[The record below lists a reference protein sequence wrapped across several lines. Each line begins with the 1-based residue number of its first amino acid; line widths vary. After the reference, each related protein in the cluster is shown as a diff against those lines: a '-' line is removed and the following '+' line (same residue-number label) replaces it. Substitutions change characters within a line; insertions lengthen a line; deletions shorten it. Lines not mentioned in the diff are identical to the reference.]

1 MTEAEILDG
10 SLTAP
15 PRLNGELVF
24 EAPWQ
29 SRAFGVT
36 ADLVESGC
44 FSWEDFRI
52 RLIEAIDAWES
63 TDVTER
69 QSWDYYTCWVSAL
82 EQMLSDSTL
91 LDSTEL
97 DGRAVADADRP
108 HGHDH

>member
-52 RLIEAIDAWES
+52 RLIEKS
-63 TDVTER
+63 SV
-69 QSWDYYTCWVSAL
+69 
-82 EQMLSDSTL
+82 
-91 LDSTEL
+91 
-97 DGRAVADADRP
+97 
-108 HGHDH
+108 HF

>member
-1 MTEAEILDG
+1 MNEVEILND
-10 SLTAP
+10 SAAP

-36 ADLVESGC
+36 ADLVESGR
-44 FSWEDFRI
+44 FSWEDFRT
-52 RLIEAIDAWES
+52 RLITTIGAWES
-63 TDVTER
+63 TDVHER
-69 QSWDYYTCWVSAL
+69 PPWDYYTCWVSAL

-97 DGRAVADADRP
+97 DGRAVAYADRP

>member
-1 MTEAEILDG
+1 MTKVESLDG

-44 FSWEDFRI
+44 FSWEDFRT
-52 RLIEAIDAWES
+52 RLIAAIGAWES
-63 TDVTER
+63 TDDIDRPT
-69 QSWDYYTCWVSAL
+69 WDYYTCWTKAL
-82 EQMLSDSTL
+82 EQILSDLTL
-91 LDSTEL
+91 LDEEEL
-97 DGRAVADADRP
+97 DLRAVAYAERP

>member
-1 MTEAEILDG
+1 VTEVEILED

-44 FSWEDFRI
+44 FSWGDFRK
-52 RLIEAIDAWES
+52 RLIAAIGAWES
-63 TDVTER
+63 TDDIDRPT
-69 QSWDYYTCWVSAL
+69 WDYYTCWTKAL
-82 EQMLSDSTL
+82 EQILNDLTL
-91 LDSTEL
+91 LDEAEL
-97 DGRAVADADRP
+97 DGRAIAYAERP